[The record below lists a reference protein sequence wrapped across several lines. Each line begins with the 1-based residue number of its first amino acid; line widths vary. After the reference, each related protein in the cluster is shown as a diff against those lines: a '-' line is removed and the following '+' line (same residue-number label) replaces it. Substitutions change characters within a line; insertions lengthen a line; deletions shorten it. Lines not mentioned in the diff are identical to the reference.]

1 MPDSETEFN
10 EQANPAPDADLN
22 SIDIENLIAAATR
35 SILTLAPM
43 LPSLESVQEVLKF
56 GQAAA
61 QRTYFLPDEDEAV
74 RTLFSRY
81 LTTRAALLETLEDLR
96 PRALAELSQPNP
108 RHPEIFI
115 VSFCA
120 ACLLV
125 RSGRFLVDSF
135 RKERVIWRKL
145 DEAEPRF
152 GIPAK
157 QFTKVYRSLTSPAN
171 IWVFLEA
178 ARYWRENKAELTKTF
193 AHDPVVKPL
202 LNILAEEEPFIETS
216 KRYYAT
222 GRLKYRLHSFFR
234 RNHSGYKNVTFE
246 LFRLSGRVISEIRM
260 KWKRKRI
267 TPGVLRKFSRMLQPG
282 DVVVTRHD
290 DAATNLFLPGF
301 WPHGVFYIGTQEQ
314 RDALGVDPIANLEN
328 HTSAFTKPADPICIL
343 EARKDGVLYRSLTD
357 ALNVDACVLIRP
369 NLTPDKIREGINRA
383 MTHAGKEYDFEFD
396 FRRSTKLVCTEVVY
410 RAFHGCDPIRFEL
423 NPRMGRV
430 CLSAQDL
437 LDTAFDDDFF
447 EVIAIYGV
455 DGNRFAVDER
465 AKDLLASTYRTAAAN
480 PSTNS

>member
-1 MPDSETEFN
+1 MSEPETEINDPVNPDSN
-10 EQANPAPDADLN
+10 ADLD
-22 SIDIENLIAAATR
+22 SLDIEKLIEAATR
-35 SILTLAPM
+35 SLLTLAPQ
-43 LPSLESVQEVLKF
+43 LPSWESVQEALAF
-56 GQAAA
+56 GRAAA
-61 QRTYFLPDEDEAV
+61 KRGYFLPNEDEAV
-74 RTLFSRY
+74 RTLFSKY

-96 PRALAELSQPNP
+96 PHALAELSQPNP

-125 RSGRFLVDSF
+125 RSGRFLIDSF

-178 ARYWRENKAELTKTF
+178 ARYWRENKAKLNQTF
-193 AHDPVVKPL
+193 ANDPIVKPL
-202 LNILAEEEPFIETS
+202 LVILAEEEPFIETS

-246 LFRLSGRVISEIRM
+246 LFRLSGRVISEIRL

-267 TPGVLRKFSRMLQPG
+267 TPGVLRKFSKLLQPG

-314 RDALGVDPIANLEN
+314 RDALGIDPIKNLAD
-328 HTSAFTKPADPICIL
+328 HTSAFSKPEDPICIL
-343 EARKDGVLYRSLTD
+343 EARKDGVLYRSLAD

-369 NLTPDKIREGINRA
+369 NLTPEKIREGINRA

-410 RAFHGCDPIRFEL
+410 RAFHGCDPIHFEL

-437 LDTAFDDDFF
+437 LDTAFDNQFF
-447 EVIAIYGV
+447 KVIAIYGV

-465 AKDLLASTYRTAAAN
+465 AKELLASSYRTVASQPAD
-480 PSTNS
+480 TK